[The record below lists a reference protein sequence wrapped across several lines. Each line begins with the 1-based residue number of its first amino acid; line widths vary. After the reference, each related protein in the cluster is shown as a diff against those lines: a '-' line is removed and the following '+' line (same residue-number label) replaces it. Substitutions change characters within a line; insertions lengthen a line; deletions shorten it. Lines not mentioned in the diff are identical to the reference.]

1 MNNIYTIGEVA
12 DILNV
17 SIRDIRHY
25 EYEGIISPSSIG
37 KYNIKLYNDTD
48 INKLKQI
55 IAMKL
60 AGFTIDDIKD
70 EID

>member
-12 DILNV
+12 DILNI

-25 EYEGIISPSSIG
+25 EYESIISPSSIG
-37 KYNIKLYNDTD
+37 LYNWKLYNDDD
-48 INKLKQI
+48 INKLRQI
-55 IAMKL
+55 IAMNS

-70 EID
+70 EIN